1 MLCSSIIGH
10 FVPAD
15 VWCKLVRAAVGTASG
30 STRQGR
36 TVDSSVA
43 VGPLQCEGC
52 LLCFASLLQGGRKD
66 QIFAELNVC
75 LGLEKRDGFM
85 FNFTS
90 HSCTVFIIHKTAY
103 LLTLAPAVT
112 SFTVLMYV

>member
-1 MLCSSIIGH
+1 MVLTHQLDIQLHKYTGVFLVQATLCSSIIGY

-30 STRQGR
+30 SAGLGG

-52 LLCFASLLQGGRKD
+52 LLCFASLIQGGRKD
-66 QIFAELNVC
+66 QIFPELNVC
-75 LGLEKRDGFM
+75 YGRNVMMAWFA
-85 FNFTS
+85 
-90 HSCTVFIIHKTAY
+90 FI
-103 LLTLAPAVT
+103 
-112 SFTVLMYV
+112 